1 MPTIYGVKDKGTGR
15 VVYVG
20 QTRQNP
26 EARWYQHITRASR
39 LNEAM
44 RQVGLDNFEMTI
56 LDTVDAEEL
65 NARETA
71 WIEKLGTL
79 HPGGLNHRP
88 GGGASGASAR
98 ARERMAEASKRA
110 WQDPVSRE
118 NLCESR
124 RRMWADPEYRERMA
138 QKRREMWADPDFRAR
153 RAEAQKKAFARPE
166 YRAARAEIAR
176 RTWSDPEAA
185 AAIRAKTSATH
196 KEKNRD
202 PEYRA
207 KQIDK
212 IAKWRRS
219 NQV

>member
-26 EARWYQHITRASR
+26 EARWYQHLTRASR

-44 RQVGLDNFEMTI
+44 RQVGLDNFEMTV
-56 LDTVDAEEL
+56 LETVDAEEL
-65 NARETA
+65 NAREKE

-79 HPGGLNHRP
+79 HPGGLNLLP

-98 ARERMAEASKRA
+98 ARERMAEASKRV
-110 WQDPVSRE
+110 WQNPVSRE
-118 NLCESR
+118 NLREGR

-138 QKRREMWADPDFRAR
+138 RKRREMWADSEFRAR
-153 RAEAQKKAFARPE
+153 RAEAQKKATSRPE

-176 RTWSDPEAA
+176 KMWEDPDFAEANRKKIAA
-185 AAIRAKTSATH
+185 AHKAKNA
-196 KEKNRD
+196 D
-202 PEYRA
+202 AAYRA
-207 KQIDK
+207 KQIGK
-212 IAKWRRS
+212 IEAWRS